1 MILGHRLRLKHN
13 SAMLTDSPT
22 ICSNSQE
29 ARRAAEKAYDV
40 GKVDERVNRA
50 VAAANKAANAAR
62 VAAVKA
68 VQKQMHFRSNSDELP
83 LSGITPVT
91 SRD

>member
-1 MILGHRLRLKHN
+1 MN
-13 SAMLTDSPT
+13 Y
-22 ICSNSQE
+22 SQE

-40 GKVDERVNRA
+40 AKVDERVNRS

-68 VQKQMHFRSNSDELP
+68 VQKQIHPRTTSDEIPIPIVRDWHISQQLP
-83 LSGITPVT
+83 A
-91 SRD
+91 